1 MLVRL
6 TNYWGVTDTLTVFTK
21 LLLARIARVDRTAL
35 QLIQERLAERGVTL
49 AEFRLLGALLGE
61 SVGLTQRELA
71 DRLQITAASLSA
83 LVSRLEHK
91 RLVERTPDE
100 SDARAFRVRC
110 TPLIAEY
117 DWVQNVVVEVERRA
131 TRGIPAA
138 ELETTR
144 RVLAAMIGNLEIDD
158 TPIPPAR
165 RRKK

>member
-1 MLVRL
+1 M
-6 TNYWGVTDTLTVFTK
+6 TDTLTVFTK

-49 AEFRLLGALLGE
+49 AEFRLIGALLGE

-110 TPLIAEY
+110 TPRIAEY
-117 DWVQNVVVEVERRA
+117 DWVQDVVVEVERRA
-131 TRGIPAA
+131 TRGIPEA